1 MVRKLL
7 VSLVGLLAIVLTV
20 RAQTCTPIQNFPD
33 SAIAIP
39 PSWSPVRLS
48 GGIQDTACIGSYF
61 EFTLSIKTPGAIPGL
76 PGFAISSITMP
87 VTNGVANLPAGMS
100 YVCNPP
106 NCAFPRDSVSC
117 IKVFGTPTNPADVGQ
132 KDLTLSLTLNLFP
145 AGQLPNIP
153 YPNQTLDPGGHYY
166 LFVKPQGSSGCFMA
180 TATEEPL
187 TTTGVVRSMPNPSQ
201 GYTQI
206 IFDSPTAGPYDFIVT
221 DLAGKPVYLERRQI
235 FAGENT
241 IPFDGI
247 NLASGMYLIT
257 FSNGQQS
264 ITEKL
269 IIQK

>member
-1 MVRKLL
+1 MIKKLL
-7 VSLVGLLAIVLTV
+7 FSMVALLAMTNLMQ
-20 RAQTCTPIQNFPD
+20 AQTCTPIQNFPD

-39 PSWSPVRLS
+39 PSWSALRLS

-117 IKVFGTPTNPADVGQ
+117 IKLFGTPTNPADVGQ

-166 LFVKPQGSSGCFMA
+166 LFVKPQGSSGCFVSSTDERQA
-180 TATEEPL
+180 LA
-187 TTTGVVRSMPNPSQ
+187 GSIRSFPNPSS
-201 GYTQI
+201 GFTQI
-206 IFDSPTAGPYDFIVT
+206 VFDTPEAGQYEFIVT
-221 DLAGKPVYLERRQI
+221 DLAGKAVHRERLQI
-235 FAGENT
+235 FSGENT
-241 IPFDGI
+241 IPFDGSS
-247 NLASGMYLIT
+247 LANGMYLYSL
-257 FSNGQQS
+257 SNGLQS
-264 ITEKL
+264 LTEKL
-269 IIQK
+269 VISKL